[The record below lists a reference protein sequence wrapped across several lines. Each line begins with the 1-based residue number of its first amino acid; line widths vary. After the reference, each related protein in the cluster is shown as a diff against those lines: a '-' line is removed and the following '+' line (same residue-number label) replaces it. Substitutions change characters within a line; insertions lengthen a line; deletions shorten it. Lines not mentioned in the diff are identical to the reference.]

1 MRRTGNDP
9 TPGYLRVLAA
19 VVVVALIGGWVVLLG
34 YPSRTGELFVWPIR
48 PRLSA
53 FMLGSAYAAGT
64 YYWLRVLL
72 GAPWHAIMAGL
83 LPVALFAT
91 TLGLAT
97 ALHWDRFH
105 HHGVLIYVWVGLYVS
120 VPLALPVIWVAGRR
134 RKSPPADGRDTIVP
148 LWLRGALAATG
159 SAQVFIG
166 LALFA
171 FPGSVARFW
180 PWPLTDLTARTT
192 AAWFAWGLVWIM
204 LLPDSRWSSARIA
217 VEATL
222 VGLLVALSGALRA
235 WSELDAHRQSTWVF
249 AAGLA
254 VALVSLSTIYV
265 AMDHRRPAPA
275 DVGAMRRA

>member
-1 MRRTGNDP
+1 MRRTGVDP
-9 TPGYLRVLAA
+9 TPRYLRVLAA
-19 VVVVALIGGWVVLLG
+19 VVLLALIGGWVVLLG
-34 YPSRTGELFVWPIR
+34 YPSRTGELFVWPIK

-72 GAPWHAIMAGL
+72 GAAWHAIVAGL

-105 HHGVLIYVWVGLYVS
+105 HHGVLICVWVGLYVS
-120 VPLALPVIWVAGRR
+120 VPLALPVIWLAGRG
-134 RKSPPADGRDTIVP
+134 RKSPPAQSGEAMVP
-148 LWLRGALAATG
+148 LRLRGALAATG
-159 SAQVFIG
+159 SLQVLIG

-171 FPGSVARFW
+171 FPGSVARYW

-222 VGLLVALSGALRA
+222 VGVLVALSGALRA
-235 WSELDAHRQSTWVF
+235 WPELDSHRVSTWIFV
-249 AAGLA
+249 ASLA
-254 VALVSLSTIYV
+254 VALVTLSTAYV
-265 AMDHRRPAPA
+265 ALNHRRTAHVDA
-275 DVGAMRRA
+275 GAMRKP